1 LFVVAEGRLAHAI
14 GAVFNLIYES
24 KIMASRLKDLRK
36 EAGLSQYELADKLK
50 LSRSLLANYEQG
62 RREPDY
68 STLVLLSE
76 FFHVSADYIIG
87 VTNIRGR
94 LSNEEEEKKFTDV
107 LGDISNLSRE
117 SFEELRRYMSL
128 LKLKDN
134 VEKERGV
141 VKQ

>member
-1 LFVVAEGRLAHAI
+1 M
-14 GAVFNLIYES
+14 AV
-24 KIMASRLKDLRK
+24 RLKDLRK
-36 EAGLSQYELADKLK
+36 EAGLSQYELADKIK

-117 SFEELRRYMSL
+117 SFEDLRRYMSL